1 MAKMK
6 FGAYYSNRDEDIV
19 WFRTALAMETGFY
32 HRHTRSEEPPDVCIA
47 ESVPELIMKVYP
59 WIHKE
64 EVSFQNKVGHPG
76 RNAEEQSRMSEKMTD
91 QLVQRLDPDDDTVWV
106 NEPHWV
112 KHLHTTS

>member
-1 MAKMK
+1 MAKIK

-19 WFRTALAMETGFY
+19 WFRTALPIKTGFY
-32 HRHTRSEEPPDVCIA
+32 RRHARREEPPDVYIA
-47 ESVPELIMKVYP
+47 ESVSELIMKVYS

-64 EVSFQNKVGHPG
+64 EASFQNKVGHPG
-76 RNAEEQSRMSEKMTD
+76 GNAEEQSQISEKMTD
-91 QLVQRLDPDDDTVWV
+91 QLVQRLDPDDDTAWV